1 MFRKIGNMT
10 LALYLITNP
19 SAVHST
25 YQA

>member
-10 LALYLITNP
+10 LALYLITHP